1 MVSHIQVVTR
11 AICDEI
17 AKEKV
22 VLDQSYR
29 DSNVVVF

>member
-1 MVSHIQVVTR
+1 V
-11 AICDEI
+11 ICDET

-29 DSNVVVF
+29 DSNVVVFWFLEKLSSR